1 MINLIGISSDIGNIT
16 LNALEAIQKSDI
28 IINFD
33 ELDLSDLRPYIRNK
47 KIITTI
53 VEEEKEDDDE
63 VISIEIKDWD
73 EEDSPE
79 EDLSSNE
86 EEEES
91 EESFDDIELKDP
103 FYLRLKESY
112 SKIEF
117 AIRASKGNQN
127 VAIITSSNPSI
138 NGIANLLIQMCSKYD
153 GVEVK
158 IYPGVSPID
167 YSASVLGAPLE
178 DFAVIDLNNPLVSDS
193 ELEAKIDYAIKNNL
207 LLVVY
212 NPINEFDNNNK
223 NFNLLKDIVSEFND
237 ELLVGIVNSNSS
249 RVICKFKEINELII
263 SENSVLI
270 IGNKLTYKIGDCMVT
285 SSDYIVEPKFISH
298 NIDFFK
304 RYLNGEVPRGL
315 DMECEYLPCHK
326 ELEAC
331 DFCYCPFYP
340 CADGVTGGEWIK
352 GREIWN
358 CTNCIWIHLDKP
370 CACIR
375 EEFDDMFENIE
386 DLKTK
391 HIELLKLRRKCL
403 LETK

>member
-53 VEEEKEDDDE
+53 VEEKEEDDDE
-63 VISIEIKDWD
+63 VISIEIKDWN

-79 EDLSSNE
+79 EDLSLNE
-86 EEEES
+86 EEEED
-91 EESFDDIELKDP
+91 EESFDDIELRDP
-103 FYLRLKESY
+103 FYLSLKETY

-117 AIRASKGNQN
+117 AIKASKSNQD
-127 VAIITSSNPSI
+127 VAIITSSNPNI
-138 NGIANLLIQMCSKYD
+138 NGIANLLIQMSSKYD
-153 GVEVK
+153 GVELK

-178 DFAVIDLNNPLVSDS
+178 DFAAIDLNNPLVSDS
-193 ELEAKIDYAIKNNL
+193 ELEAKINYAIKNNL
-207 LLVVY
+207 VLVVY

-249 RVICKFKEINELII
+249 HVICKFKEINELII
-263 SENSVLI
+263 SENSILV
-270 IGNKLTYKIGDCMVT
+270 IGNKLTYKIGDYMVT
-285 SSDYIVEPKFISH
+285 SSDYIVEPKFISY

-304 RYLNGEVPRGL
+304 RYLNGEIPRGL
-315 DMECEYLPCHK
+315 DMECDYLPCHK

-331 DFCYCPFYP
+331 DYCYCPFYP

-352 GREIWN
+352 EREIWN

-370 CACIR
+370 CSCIR
-375 EEFDDMFENIE
+375 EEFDGMFENIE